1 MNAGIG
7 ALLADV
13 DGTLVTGDSRLT
25 GRAVGAVRELQR
37 RGVVFAIT
45 SGRPPSGLVGLVEPL
60 GVTVPMAAFNGGAIV
75 MPDMR
80 VVDER
85 TVPPGLAP
93 SIVSALREHD
103 LDVWVFHSTGWYLTD
118 EDAPHARRE
127 ARTVSYQPVVVTDLA
142 PVLDRAVKIVGVG
155 DDHDRVALAEA
166 DLRVRFGAH
175 VTASRSQPH
184 YLDVTH
190 PSATKGVVVQRLS
203 DYYGI
208 PLEHIATIGDQ
219 PNDVAMFVRS
229 GLSIA
234 MGNAPEDVRR
244 QATHVTASYEQE
256 GFAEAVERY
265 VLPSV
270 EPRPGPQG

>member
-1 MNAGIG
+1 MNPTIG

-13 DGTLVTGDSRLT
+13 DGTLVTRDKRLT

-37 RGVVFAIT
+37 RGVVFAVT

-60 GVTVPMAAFNGGAIV
+60 GMTVPMAAFNGGAIV

-85 TVPPGLAP
+85 TVHPGLAP
-93 SIVSALREHD
+93 SIVSALRGHG
-103 LDVWVFHSTGWYLTD
+103 LDVWVFHTTGWYLTD

-127 ARTVSYQPVVVTDLA
+127 AGAVHFAPVVVSDLA

-155 DDHDRVALAEA
+155 DDHDAVARAEA

-175 VTASRSQPH
+175 VTASRSQPY

-203 DYYGI
+203 DYFGI
-208 PLEHIATIGDQ
+208 PLEHIATIGDRA
-219 PNDVAMFVRS
+219 NDVAMFVRS
-229 GLSIA
+229 GMSIA
-234 MGNAPEDVRR
+234 MGDAPPDVRER
-244 QATHVTASYEQE
+244 ATHVTASQEDE
-256 GFAEAVERY
+256 GFARAVERF
-265 VLPSV
+265 VLPCVS
-270 EPRPGPQG
+270 